1 MALDFNDIKELA
13 KKRIQEKKN
22 LNVKKSLT
30 KKEKESVT
38 FYVGEIEKYILKYA
52 EDGKQVFKY
61 DCSNLEKHVFHE
73 LAKAFKEQNK
83 LFFVMTNDGCQE
95 LTIDWT
101 GKNEV

>member
-13 KKRIQEKKN
+13 KKRIEEKKN
-22 LNVKKSLT
+22 LNVKKTLS
-30 KKEKESVT
+30 KKEKENIL
-38 FYVGEIEKYILKYA
+38 FYVKEIEKYILEYA
-52 EDGKQVFKY
+52 ESGKQVFRY
-61 DCSNLEKHVFHE
+61 DCSKLEKHVFHE